1 MWSPERAP
9 LRSIRRRLIVALV
22 GGLGSLLTVLFLLL
36 DQTLDHELYGRL
48 DAQLLDRAR
57 TVSALLDS
65 GRRIDALIPEFRARG
80 HTDFYTIW
88 DERGAVLLRSDS
100 SNGRTLAAPPQA
112 PTTEPLYYDLVLPD
126 SHRGRAVALRST
138 LDAANGVR
146 PVTIAVAIEREDVDA
161 LERRVHLSLLV
172 AILLASLCAAAL
184 AIVVVNRGLRPLL
197 RLGARVSTLSPEQ
210 THAPLL
216 DATLP
221 PELAPLA
228 GALDRAFERLYGA
241 IERERRFARDVA
253 HELRTPLAE
262 IRTSVELAR
271 RSGDDAR
278 NARALAISLA
288 AVERMQRSVD
298 GLLALT
304 RYESG
309 QAEPQPEPLELG
321 ALLDAQRHA
330 LDHLAAA
337 RAVRIEPAST
347 PEWWTQSDPALLER
361 ILANLLQNAVEY
373 APPGSRVA
381 CGLATDAHAAWL
393 EVRNPAPD
401 LTAADLPRL
410 GERFWRKRPEHDPTE
425 HGGLGLALA
434 RTLARVLGLEL
445 QFRLDAGEL
454 VARLGPFAA
463 LAEA

>member
-1 MWSPERAP
+1 MWSAERAP

-22 GGLGSLLTVLFLLL
+22 GGLGSLLTLVFVLL
-36 DQTLDHELYGRL
+36 DHTLDHHLYARL

-57 TVSALLDS
+57 AVSALLGS
-65 GRRIDALIPEFRARG
+65 GRHVDALMPEFRARG
-80 HTDFYTIW
+80 HTDFFTIW
-88 DERGAVLLRSDS
+88 DEHGAVLLRSAS
-100 SNGRTLAAPPQA
+100 SGERTLAAPPQA
-112 PTTEPLYYDLVLPD
+112 PTTAPLYYDLALPD
-126 SHRGRAVALRST
+126 GHRGRAVALRSA
-138 LDAANGVR
+138 LDASGGVR
-146 PVTIAVAIEREDVDA
+146 PVTVAVAIEREDVDA

-172 AILLASLCAAAL
+172 AIVLASLGAAAL

-197 RLGARVSTLSPEQ
+197 RLGTRVALLSPEQ
-210 THAPLL
+210 AHAPLL

-241 IERERRFARDVA
+241 IERERRFACDVA

-278 NARALAISLA
+278 AACALTISLS

-309 QAEPQPEPLELG
+309 QAEPQVEPLELG
-321 ALLDAQRHA
+321 ALLDAQRDA
-330 LDHLAAA
+330 LAHLAAT
-337 RAVRIEPAST
+337 RAVRIEQPSA

-381 CGLATDAHAAWL
+381 CGLAADAHAAWI

-401 LTAADLPRL
+401 LTVADLPRL

-434 RTLARVLGLEL
+434 RTLARVLGLDL
-445 QFRLDAGEL
+445 QFHLDRGEL

-463 LAEA
+463 LPEG

>member
-1 MWSPERAP
+1 MWSVEHAP
-9 LRSIRRRLIVALV
+9 LRSIRRRLIIALV

-36 DQTLDHELYGRL
+36 DHTLDHHLYDRL

-57 TVSALLDS
+57 AVSALLGS
-65 GRRIDALIPEFRARG
+65 GHRVDALMPEFRARG

-88 DERGAVLLRSDS
+88 DEHGTVLLRSDS
-100 SNGRTLAAPPQA
+100 SGDRTLTAPPQA
-112 PTTEPLYYDLVLPD
+112 PTTAPLYYDLALPD
-126 SHRGRAVALRST
+126 GHRGRAVALRT
-138 LDAANGVR
+138 ALEATGGVH

-172 AILLASLCAAAL
+172 AIVLASLCAAAL

-197 RLGARVSTLSPEQ
+197 RLGARVATLSPEQ
-210 THAPLL
+210 AHAPLV
-216 DATLP
+216 DAALA

-228 GALDRAFERLYGA
+228 GALDRAFERLYDA

-278 NARALAISLA
+278 TASALAISLA

-298 GLLALT
+298 GLLALA

-330 LDHLAAA
+330 LAHVATT
-337 RAVRIEPAST
+337 RSVHIEPASA
-347 PEWWTQSDPALLER
+347 PECWTQSDPALLER

-373 APPGSRVA
+373 APPGSRIA
-381 CGLATDAHAAWL
+381 CGLANDAGAAWI
-393 EVRNPAPD
+393 EVRNLAPD
-401 LTAADLPRL
+401 LAATDLPRL

-445 QFRLDAGEL
+445 QFRLGGGEL
-454 VARLGPFAA
+454 TARLGPFAA